1 MTRPIVGTVT
11 VDELTGSGVRAK
23 RATSSTVELYDFRR
37 PSTLAREH
45 SRVLDLA
52 FETFARQWGTQITA
66 RVRVMSSVACTSV
79 VMQTYD
85 DYAASLPATTAMIL
99 VGIDGLPAR
108 GVIQFP
114 TAVALTWVRHM
125 LGGNGPSADLPERK
139 FTQIEQA
146 LVCQLIGESLEDL
159 RYSMSDL
166 LTAELHIDALQHN
179 SQFAQAAAT
188 GDLMVVAHFTI
199 RIADRTSRATVA
211 LPASA
216 VHLSEV
222 NPTQNV
228 GNARELIQAQIASV
242 PVDVALR
249 LDIAQ
254 VLTSSIL
261 SLAVGDVLPIPH
273 PHHRPLTLTVDG
285 RALARAAVGANG
297 ARLACIVIDTE
308 EKPA

>member
-1 MTRPIVGTVT
+1 MTVQ
-11 VDELTGSGVRAK
+11 ELANIAARAK
-23 RATSSTVELYDFRR
+23 RPKSTTVELYDFRR

-45 SRVLDLA
+45 SRVLELA

-66 RVRVMSSVACTSV
+66 RVRVMSSVACASV

-85 DYAASLPATTAMIL
+85 EYAASLPATTAMIL
-99 VGIDGLPAR
+99 FGIEGVPAR

-125 LGGNGPSADLPERK
+125 LGGNGPSVDLPERK

-146 LVCQLIGESLEDL
+146 LVRQLLGESLEDL

-166 LTAELHIDALQHN
+166 LTADLHIDALQYN

-188 GDLMVVAHFTI
+188 GDLMVVASFTI
-199 RIADRTSRATVA
+199 RIADRTSLATVA
-211 LPASA
+211 IPASA
-216 VHLSEV
+216 VKLSEV

-228 GNARELIQAQIASV
+228 SNARALIQEQIASV

-254 VLTSSIL
+254 VLTSRIL

-285 RALARAAVGANG
+285 RPLARAAVGANG

-308 EKPA
+308 ETPA